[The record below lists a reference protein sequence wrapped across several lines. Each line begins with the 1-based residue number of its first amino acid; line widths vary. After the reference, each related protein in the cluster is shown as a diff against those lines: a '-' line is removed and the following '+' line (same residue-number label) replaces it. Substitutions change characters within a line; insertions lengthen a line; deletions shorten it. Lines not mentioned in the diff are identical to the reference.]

1 MAVAKS
7 IYGVGTVASLVE
19 RLAKLPGIGRK
30 SAQRVALHLL
40 RKPEEADALSA
51 AIRMLREKVG
61 YCRICGDLAEE
72 DLCPLCSNESRN
84 VGTICVVEGIGDVMA
99 LESTGAH
106 RGRYHVLHGL
116 LSPLDGIGPGDIRI
130 RQLLDRL
137 EPEAVT
143 ELILATPPNVEGD
156 ATAAYVAEQVRPRG
170 VKTTRIARGLPVGS
184 DVESADQATLS
195 RALEGRTD
203 LK

>member
-1 MAVAKS
+1 
-7 IYGVGTVASLVE
+7 VGTVANLVD

-40 RKPEEADALSA
+40 RKPEEGEALSRA
-51 AIRMLREKVG
+51 LQDLKEKVG
-61 YCRICGDLAEE
+61 YCTICGDIAEG
-72 DLCPLCSNESRN
+72 DLCPLCSDSSRDS
-84 VGTICVVEGIGDVMA
+84 GAICVVESVGDVLA
-99 LESTGAH
+99 LENTGVH

-116 LSPLDGIGPGDIRI
+116 LSPLDGVGPEDIRI

-137 EPEAVT
+137 EPEAVK

-156 ATAAYVAEQVRPRG
+156 ATAAYIADRVQPKGIRAS
-170 VKTTRIARGLPVGS
+170 RIALGLPVGS

-203 LK
+203 VR